1 MPQHHGRNIQQVA
14 EQYTGKAKMTE
25 QNNGIIIRPLCPVK
39 VPFPMKRSGLDDMLF
54 GTDRTAACADGA
66 AEKRGKNPALPF
78 SIGFDMFLPILTLL
92 TDKKS

>member
-1 MPQHHGRNIQQVA
+1 MPAGGRC
-14 EQYTGKAKMTE
+14 G
-25 QNNGIIIRPLCPVK
+25 RPLHLPDQWTGNLSVDGKGNLVRRGEGVK